1 MRKKKEEIIE
11 ELEEVQED
19 IKEEPKEIKEYY
31 FARIG
36 ETLEDIANKFGLDV
50 EKLKELNGEIIGGN
64 QVRLK

>member
-11 ELEEVQED
+11 EEVQED

-36 ETLEDIANKFGLDV
+36 ETLEDIAKKFGLDV